1 MVEEL
6 EEVVGERRAV
16 REDEVVPGDSEER
29 DELVPSWIGP
39 LKHNTQEYYTSF
51 FLKINFIFMSVT
63 LTASYLHFAVQ
74 AATALRT

>member
-16 REDEVVPGDSEER
+16 IEDEVVPGDSEER

-51 FLKINFIFMSVT
+51 FFFRSI
-63 LTASYLHFAVQ
+63 SYSCL
-74 AATALRT
+74 

>member
-16 REDEVVPGDSEER
+16 IEDEVVPGDSEER

-51 FLKINFIFMSVT
+51 FKINFIFMSVT
-63 LTASYLHFAVQ
+63 LTASYLHLAVQ